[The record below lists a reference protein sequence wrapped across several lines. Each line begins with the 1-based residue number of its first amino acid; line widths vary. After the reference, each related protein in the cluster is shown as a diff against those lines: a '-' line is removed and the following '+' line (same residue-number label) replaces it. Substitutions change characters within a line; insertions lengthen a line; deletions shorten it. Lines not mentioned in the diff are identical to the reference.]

1 MTPKRLV
8 VRGLGAFART
18 VAAQAQPPLAAKSPQ
33 SAAKTTYSI
42 FARSSIVAVPVHHV
56 RGPLN
61 RTDSIVVATQTSV
74 TVLLSGGLDSTAC
87 LAFYMK
93 QDFAVEGLFFDFG
106 QASATREEDAARA
119 IARHYGAGL
128 RCVRCEGL
136 HPRTGVEV
144 RGRNGFL
151 LLGALMA
158 LQGEAGI
165 IGIGIHEGT
174 SYADC
179 TENFIQESQHL
190 FDLYTDGQV
199 RIGAPF
205 IKWTKRQIWDY
216 GQFASIPVALTYS
229 CESGRDQ
236 PCGECLSCKDLTALY
251 AC

>member
-1 MTPKRLV
+1 
-8 VRGLGAFART
+8 
-18 VAAQAQPPLAAKSPQ
+18 
-33 SAAKTTYSI
+33 
-42 FARSSIVAVPVHHV
+42 
-56 RGPLN
+56 
-61 RTDSIVVATQTSV
+61 
-74 TVLLSGGLDSTAC
+74 
-87 LAFYMK
+87 MK
-93 QDFAVEGLFFDFG
+93 QGFAAEGLFFDFG
-106 QASATREEDAARA
+106 QASATQEEDAARA
-119 IARHYGAGL
+119 ISRYYKAGL

-136 HPRTGVEV
+136 HPPTGVEV

-216 GQFASIPVALTYS
+216 GQAAGIPVALTYS
-229 CESGRDQ
+229 CELGRKQ
-236 PCGECLSCKDLTALY
+236 PCGDCLSCKDLAALY